1 MKGRSRTSV
10 CLKRRYIKE
19 PGEPGGHH
27 DQRGPDRGDT
37 EQQRERKLNARLLER
52 TTRSLSMTEVG
63 REIFERAVG
72 ILGAVEDA
80 ERIAQRLV
88 ADPRGTLRLTCGVE
102 FGMIAVGGWISD
114 YLRRYPQ
121 VSVESDFTGRLVDI
135 VHEGFDIAI
144 RISDLSDS
152 SLAARK
158 LGDLRYGL
166 FAAPGYIRRR
176 GAAPYQQQLCRA

>member
-1 MKGRSRTSV
+1 
-10 CLKRRYIKE
+10 
-19 PGEPGGHH
+19 
-27 DQRGPDRGDT
+27 
-37 EQQRERKLNARLLER
+37 
-52 TTRSLSMTEVG
+52 MTEVG